1 MEKLI
6 NELKVK
12 IVELL
17 NLVDF
22 RPEDIG
28 EDDQLVGGA
37 FGIDSID
44 ILEMVIMIDKDYGVL
59 IDNRKVGEDV
69 FQSLRSLAAH
79 ISDHSSRI

>member
-1 MEKLI
+1 MEKLV

-22 RPEDIG
+22 RPEDIDD
-28 EDDQLVGGA
+28 EDQLVGGD

-44 ILEMVIMIDKDYGVL
+44 ILEMVIMIDKDYDVL
-59 IDNRKVGEDV
+59 IDNRELGEKV
-69 FQSLRSLAAH
+69 FQNMKTLAGY
-79 ISDHSSRI
+79 ISENSSRL